1 MFGLFNRKICEFWI
15 YKNNFMT
22 TVKPKPVY
30 SRPNLKK
37 NFRVR
42 AVDEKTKQIA
52 ENMSLQYFVISVTR
66 LHFIFV

>member
-1 MFGLFNRKICEFWI
+1 
-15 YKNNFMT
+15 MT